1 MKTAGSNGNAD
12 TTINWAEGM
21 PPASVND
28 SGRAMMARLAEYRDD
43 VSGSLTTAGT
53 STAYT
58 LTTNQGFAS
67 PPNNGQLVCFVPHV
81 TNGAAPTLATDGG
94 TAFPL
99 QTSPGVA
106 VISASLIQG
115 TPYAASYNSSQGAWM
130 MFGAGPA
137 AIVPLGVALDYTGA
151 AAPSSQ
157 WALAAGQAISRTTF
171 AAYFSLV
178 GTTYGAGDGSTTF
191 NIPDLRGRTVFGV
204 DNMGGSAA
212 NRITVAGGN
221 FDGTVLG
228 GNGGA
233 QNHTLTTAELAAHNH
248 TATSTV
254 TDPGHTHTYTTTLSA
269 GGATSSYSTNGTL
282 STPNT
287 GSSVTGITVGT
298 TTANAGSGNAH
309 TILNPAIML
318 NKIIRV
324 Q

>member
-1 MKTAGSNGNAD
+1 M
-12 TTINWAEGM
+12 
-21 PPASVND
+21 
-28 SGRAMMARLAEYRDD
+28 
-43 VSGSLTTAGT
+43 
-53 STAYT
+53 
-58 LTTNQGFAS
+58 
-67 PPNNGQLVCFVPHV
+67 
-81 TNGAAPTLATDGG
+81 
-94 TAFPL
+94 
-99 QTSPGVA
+99 
-106 VISASLIQG
+106 
-115 TPYAASYNSSQGAWM
+115 
-130 MFGAGPA
+130 
-137 AIVPLGVALDYTGA
+137 ALDYTGA

-282 STPNT
+282 STANT